1 MTRLFPNN
9 DHHSVIFVSGSRF
22 ITAALP
28 SEWIRAGLYQ
38 NELKRFSQFLISF
51 ASTAKQGPD
60 FLREVGQLLSFV
72 GEKDEA
78 SKLIKSY

>member
-1 MTRLFPNN
+1 MGLYSFTVLFT
-9 DHHSVIFVSGSRF
+9 VRF

-28 SEWIRAGLYQ
+28 SQWIKAGLYQ
-38 NELKRFSQFLISF
+38 TELKRFSQFLVGL

-78 SKLIKSY
+78 AKLTNRKN